1 MNVRPAFD
9 DLAESYA
16 EFRTG
21 YSPELYDALS
31 DAGIAAPARVLD
43 LACGTGIVTQELA
56 ERGCSVVGLD
66 VSEGMLAKAHV
77 ALRDFDDV
85 SFVLGAA
92 EEMPFDDASFDAAT
106 CAQSFH
112 WFDEPRAFAELARVV
127 RPGGTIAI
135 WWKSLMR
142 GDAMWLLREEAARDA
157 GVEPTRDIT
166 EGGFPAFDRAPLEG
180 QRMRVIPW
188 LAEMPVERFLG
199 YERSRER
206 ARAAYGERLRAY
218 LDGLEQR
225 LAARNDRTLS
235 LNYIQYLYLASVPLG
250 APADPFRIGGQL
262 G

>member
-1 MNVRPAFD
+1 MSARPAFD

-21 YSPELYDALS
+21 YSRELYDALA
-31 DAGIAAPARVLD
+31 DAGIVASARVLD

-56 ERGCSVVGLD
+56 ALGCTVVGLD
-66 VSEGMLAKAHV
+66 ISDGMLAKARV
-77 ALRDFDDV
+77 ALRDVAKV
-85 SFVLGAA
+85 SFVRAAA
-92 EEMPFDDASFDAAT
+92 EAMPFDDASFDAAT

-112 WFDEPRAFAELARVV
+112 WFDEPRVFGELARVV

-166 EGGFPAFDRAPLEG
+166 EGGFPAFERASLEG
-180 QRMRVIPW
+180 QRLRVIPW

-218 LDGLEQR
+218 LDALERR
-225 LAARNDRTLS
+225 LAAREQGTLA
-235 LNYIQYLYLASVPLG
+235 LNYIQYLYLATVP
-250 APADPFRIGGQL
+250 AREARDPQRL
-262 G
+262 